1 MKKIYTIFALLLIT
15 VAAHAQFGSG
25 VKLPLAVGDTILN
38 TTTVNKVF
46 TATGGYSGTVVQ
58 AVLVSQT
65 GTPAGY
71 VKLYG
76 STDNG
81 VTYNLLTTAA
91 DSLAL
96 GASSLSYTWRIAG
109 PLPPYIKVQAKG
121 NPGSTQNTLVKVWY
135 VLRKYQNN

>member
-1 MKKIYTIFALLLIT
+1 MKNIILFTAICLIGLS
-15 VAAHAQFGSG
+15 AHAQFGSG
-25 VKLPLAVGDTILN
+25 VKLPLAIGDTILN
-38 TTTVNKVF
+38 TSTVSKVF

-58 AVLVSQT
+58 VVLVSQT

-81 VTYNLLTTAA
+81 TTYDLITTAA
-91 DSLAL
+91 DSLAIGTTAL
-96 GASSLSYTWRIAG
+96 HYTWRIAG
-109 PLPPYIKVQAKG
+109 PLPPYIKVKAG
-121 NPGSTQNTLVKVWY
+121 AAAGTQHTLVKVWY